1 MRAATP
7 AQGDNAGLTPATVYD
22 GRPETPDGAATFAY
36 PVNSAF
42 LSLEAQGSL
51 HFGDQ
56 GAFTLYFGVD
66 FSSDEY
72 AGHPR
77 NSGVFLEYGP
87 PMEGDPPTA
96 EAYCTLEDGRT
107 RLSCPREDYARAR
120 LGGSLELVLTR
131 NWNLWFQLEG
141 ILSSQ
146 PRRIMGNLLGI
157 DANDTQFYF
166 RIGTTY
172 KF

>member
-1 MRAATP
+1 TTTP
-7 AQGDNAGLTPATVYD
+7 A
-22 GRPETPDGAATFAY
+22 
-36 PVNSAF
+36 
-42 LSLEAQGSL
+42 
-51 HFGDQ
+51 
-56 GAFTLYFGVD
+56 
-66 FSSDEY
+66 
-72 AGHPR
+72 
-77 NSGVFLEYGP
+77 
-87 PMEGDPPTA
+87 
-96 EAYCTLEDGRT
+96 

-131 NWNLWFQLEG
+131 NWNLWFLLEG

-157 DANDTQFYF
+157 EANDTQFYF